1 MKNRIAF
8 IGSGK
13 VSKFHIDAALEAGFT
28 VTAISATDKSKSALE
43 LSKKYSITNYFEQ
56 TEELLS
62 SNLYDCISVV
72 TPPDVSVKL
81 IGLIS
86 KKNIPAM
93 IEKPGALDSA
103 SLNEYIQIKNIFVSY
118 NRRYYET
125 ICELESIKTNNPGV
139 FQFSVIELSDLSSNF
154 FLDIKDTILNNSVH
168 MLDLLIYLIGKC
180 DLRDPVYSKTNH
192 NLNCR
197 IFHADNYTGNI
208 NLSFNSKKNT
218 SIEFE
223 NFDLNIQISPLER
236 LQKSNSFKII
246 SPELNYAYTKYKT
259 VFENLSEPSEIIES
273 GNLKPGF
280 LGQYSDFYQFC
291 NSGVKPKKLASLA
304 DAENVLKLAEFIIG
318 LYKQYI
324 KN

>member
-1 MKNRIAF
+1 MKDKIAF

-13 VSKFHIDAALEAGFT
+13 VSKFHIEAALEAGFT

-43 LSKKYSITNYFEQ
+43 LSKQYAIANYFER
-56 TEELLS
+56 TEELLR

-72 TPPDVSVKL
+72 TPPDISVKL

-86 KKNIPAM
+86 KKNVPAL
-93 IEKPGALDSA
+93 IEKPGALDSV
-103 SLNEYIQIKNIFVSY
+103 SLNEYTQIKNIFVAY
-118 NRRYYET
+118 NRRYYKT
-125 ICELESIKTNNPGV
+125 IDDLKSISSQNPGV
-139 FQFSVIELSDLSSNF
+139 FQFSVIEFAGLYSDV
-154 FLDIKDTILNNSVH
+154 FLDIKDAILNNSVH
-168 MLDLLIYLIGKC
+168 MLDLLTYLIGKC
-180 DLRDPVYSKTNH
+180 DLRDPVYSEINH

-197 IFHADNYTGNI
+197 VFHADCYVGNF

-223 NFDLNIQISPLER
+223 NSDLNVKISPIER
-236 LQKSNSFKII
+236 LQKFDSFKII
-246 SPELNYAYTKYKT
+246 PPEPNYTYTKYRT
-259 VFENLSEPSEIIES
+259 VFGKLTESMEIIES

-280 LGQYSDFYQFC
+280 LGQYLDFYQFC

-304 DAENVLKLAEFIIG
+304 DAEKVLKLAEFIVG
-318 LYKQYI
+318 LYRLHL

>member
-43 LSKKYSITNYFEQ
+43 LSKKYSIANYFEQ
-56 TEELLS
+56 TEELLN
-62 SNLYDCISVV
+62 SNTYDCISVV
-72 TPPDVSVKL
+72 TPPDISAKL

-86 KKNIPAM
+86 KKNIPAI
-93 IEKPGALDSA
+93 IEKPGALNSI
-103 SLNEYIQIKNIFVSY
+103 SLNEHTQNKNIFVAY
-118 NRRYYET
+118 NRRYYKT
-125 ICELESIKTNNPGV
+125 IYELESIKTNNPGV
-139 FQFSVIELSDLSSNF
+139 FQFSVVELSDLSSNF
-154 FLDIKDTILNNSVH
+154 FLNIESNILKNSVH

-180 DLRDPVYSKTNH
+180 DLRDPVYSEINH

-197 IFHADNYTGNI
+197 IFHADKYIGNI

-223 NFDLNIQISPLER
+223 NSDLNMRISPLER
-236 LQKSNSFKII
+236 LQISNSFKVIP
-246 SPELNYAYTKYKT
+246 PEQNYAYTKYKN
-259 VFENLSEPSEIIES
+259 VFDKLSEPSEVIES

-280 LGQYSDFYQFC
+280 LGQYLDFYQFC

-304 DAENVLKLAEFIIG
+304 DAENVLKLAEHIIE
-318 LYKQYI
+318 LYKKYT